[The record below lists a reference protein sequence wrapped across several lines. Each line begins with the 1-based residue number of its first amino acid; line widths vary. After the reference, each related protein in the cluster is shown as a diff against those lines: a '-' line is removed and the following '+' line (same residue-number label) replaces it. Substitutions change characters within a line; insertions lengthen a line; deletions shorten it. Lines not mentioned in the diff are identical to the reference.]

1 MRERTSSELTAG
13 VALLAGRGLGTRRR
27 NTRRLCLHPVLHWL
41 YRKPLGFTLSFDSEL
56 PSGQELVSAYG
67 SARAEVC

>member
-13 VALLAGRGLGTRRR
+13 VALLAERRLGTRSR
-27 NTRRLCLHPVLHWL
+27 NTRRLCLYPVLHWL
-41 YRKPLGFTLSFDSEL
+41 YQKPLGFTLSFDSEL
-56 PSGQELVSAYG
+56 TSGQELVSAYG